1 MSSEAKK
8 PKDLSNKSPAV
19 YRIRVQGELD
29 ESWSERLGGMT
40 ITLEQ
45 IEDHMPVTTL
55 KGTLMDQAAL
65 SGILNTLYDL
75 RMSVLSV
82 EYLKS

>member
-1 MSSEAKK
+1 MPSEGNQ
-8 PKDLSNKSPAV
+8 PNDLNNTNPAV

-40 ITLEQ
+40 ITVEQ
-45 IEDHMPVTTL
+45 IKDHKPVTIL
-55 KGTLMDQAAL
+55 KGELMDQAAL
-65 SGILNTLYDL
+65 SGVLNTLYNL
-75 RMSVLSV
+75 RLSVLSV

>member
-75 RMSVLSV
+75 RMSVLSE